1 MERTYTLGVDI
12 FNCDDILA
20 GISFDDLI
28 MSLQHTGYV
37 DTAVAKRAL
46 KEMLEKNVEDM
57 WFLFERNV
65 NAIIAEAVEGR
76 GQ

>member
-1 MERTYTLGVDI
+1 MERTYTLGNDI
-12 FNCDDILA
+12 FTCDNILD

-28 MSLQHTGYV
+28 LALRHTSYV
-37 DTAVAKRAL
+37 DPVVAKKAL

-65 NAIIAEAVEGR
+65 NAIIDEAVSGR
-76 GQ
+76 E